1 MRLNFSSNKLNAIL
15 QKISVKQSFI
25 IALVF
30 VFCIVL
36 SIKNTSESLYRL
48 QETSFDRLT
57 PFIERKALLLDK
69 LEQFIPDQ
77 PLSHFR
83 DSFRQKTYPESILFF
98 LSRLSD
104 HETLFNEAFDEQTG
118 PLSAS
123 RHPKVHHIQQSLK
136 SNEGQLAIALAH
148 YHANAVL
155 YNALHDKWLYR
166 LFFRMMPYDA
176 VPISPSERLTL
187 DVLVVR

>member
-1 MRLNFSSNKLNAIL
+1 MVFNNIKNIL
-15 QKISVKQSFI
+15 KRISVKQSLI
-25 IALVF
+25 IALV
-30 VFCIVL
+30 VCFCIVL

-48 QETSFDRLT
+48 QDTSFDRVT
-57 PFIERKALLLDK
+57 PFIERKALLLDR
-69 LEQFIPDQ
+69 LSQFIPDQ

-83 DSFRQKTYPESILFF
+83 DSFRQKKYPESILFF

-123 RHPKVHHIQQSLK
+123 RHPKVRHIHHSLK
-136 SNEGQLAIALAH
+136 SNDRQLAIALAH

-166 LFFRMMPYDA
+166 LFFKIIPYDK

-187 DVLVVR
+187 DVVVVR

>member
-1 MRLNFSSNKLNAIL
+1 MHLDLGSNKLNEIL
-15 QKISVKQSFI
+15 QKISIKQSFI

-48 QETSFDRLT
+48 QETSFDRVT
-57 PFIERKALLLDK
+57 PFIERKALLLDN
-69 LEQFIPDQ
+69 LEPFIPGQ

-83 DSFRQKTYPESILFF
+83 DSFRQKKYPESILFF

-104 HETLFNEAFDEQTG
+104 HETLFNEAFDAHTG

-123 RHPKVHHIQQSLK
+123 QHPKAHHIQHSLK
-136 SNEGQLAIALAH
+136 SNDRQLAIALAH

-166 LFFRMMPYDA
+166 LFFRMMPYDT
-176 VPISPSERLTL
+176 VPIVPSKRLTL